1 MGLFRFF
8 FAEKCSDPGTNTN
21 AVVVGEKFYHGMRV
35 SFVCSGTDYILVPA
49 QSKELICADGK
60 WNRAIPLCKGKM
72 PGLGAIFY

>member
-1 MGLFRFF
+1 M
-8 FAEKCSDPGTNTN
+8 
-21 AVVVGEKFYHGMRV
+21 